1 MSIIYSKKCELVI
14 NLKDYKIK
22 KVTKMKDFGQYKV
35 LKFNKRRQMIAE
47 LLDQNARYKHIV
59 GILENDVTKATEI
72 FAQHREKNGE
82 RLSFT
87 SWAMKCIAQAVSEFP
102 ELITFRK
109 GRRKMIQF
117 QDVDI
122 KCVVEKVIDG
132 VKYPIAY
139 IIRSAQN
146 KSFREIHEEIR
157 TAQSN
162 DEDKR
167 GNEEKIKQNQLTIMK
182 FPKFIRRIILHFVMT
197 NPKNIKKHI
206 GTCGVTSMGMFGK
219 GITGWA
225 IPKTAHATTFALGAI
240 IKKPTYID
248 DKLEPR
254 EILHLTAEFDHD
266 IVDGAPAVRFCA
278 RLQELMSTA
287 FGLEEYM

>member
-1 MSIIYSKKCELVI
+1 
-14 NLKDYKIK
+14 
-22 KVTKMKDFGQYKV
+22 MKNVGQYKV
-35 LKFNKRRQMIAE
+35 LNFTKRRQMIAE
-47 LLDQNARYKHIV
+47 LLDQNARYKHII
-59 GILENDVTKATEI
+59 GILENDVTKAMDIITK
-72 FAQHREKNGE
+72 HRERTGE

-109 GRRKMIQF
+109 GRRKLIQF
-117 QDVDI
+117 EDVDI
-122 KCVVEKVIDG
+122 KCVVEKVVEG
-132 VKYPIAY
+132 VKHPIAY
-139 IIRSAQN
+139 VIRSAQT

-157 TAQSN
+157 LAQSN
-162 DEDKR
+162 DDDKR
-167 GNEEKIKQNQLTIMK
+167 ENEEKIKKNQLTIMK
-182 FPKFIRRIILHFVMT
+182 FPKFIRRLIWHFVMT
-197 NPKNIKKHI
+197 NPLNVKKHI

-240 IKKPTYID
+240 VKKPVYID

-266 IVDGAPAVRFCA
+266 IVDGGPAVRFCA
-278 RLQELMSTA
+278 RLKDLMGEA
-287 FGLEEYM
+287 YGLEDYM